1 MSCSN
6 TVTIS
11 QGNTFACTFAWTPG
25 VSGPANLL
33 TTTLTSDFED
43 RAGTV
48 YPLTVATANDGLS
61 FTVSYPDSTADWT
74 LGLGRWDINLPSL
87 ALASPA
93 RKSSAST
100 SSTRS
105 PSNRRHA

>member
-25 VSGPANLL
+25 ASGPANLL

-48 YPLTVATANDGLS
+48 YPLTVVTANDGLS
-61 FTVSYPDSTADWT
+61 FTVSYPNSTADWT
-74 LGLGRWDINLPSL
+74 LGLGRWDIKFAFPGP
-87 ALASPA
+87 PA
-93 RKSSAST
+93 AISRTEVFRVLVIDSVT
-100 SSTRS
+100 V
-105 PSNRRHA
+105 